1 VVSLI
6 FKRLKTGCQWR
17 ELSIKEYFFEN
28 EITWQGVYYY
38 YNKWSK
44 DDSWKRVWISI
55 LRDYKQLLD
64 LSSIQLDGSHTIAKR
79 GGSAVGYQGRK
90 SAKTSNS
97 LFLCDN
103 TGQMLTVSSPQS
115 GEHNDLF
122 NITQLFEELTSVLI
136 EAGIEIKGLFMN
148 ADAGF
153 DKEEFRE
160 ACSAKEIET
169 NIASNRRNQKYS
181 NQCYQYFDELLY
193 KRRTKIEHA
202 NAWMDSF
209 KALLVRFE
217 TIIKI
222 IQLCYIR
229 MHILHT
235 LYSKLYTLCCKPIL
249 KLLGK
254 DTTYLK

>member
-1 VVSLI
+1 LTKVVSLI

-44 DDSWKRVWISI
+44 DGSWKRVWISI

-64 LSSIQLDGSHTIAKR
+64 LSSIQLDGSHTVAKR
-79 GGSAVGYQGRK
+79 GGSEVGYQGRK

-122 NITQLFEELTSVLI
+122 NITELFEELTGVLI
-136 EAGIEIKGLFMN
+136 EAGIEIRGLFMN

-160 ACSAKEIET
+160 ACSAKEIEA

-181 NQCYQYFDELLY
+181 NEYYQYFDEVLY

-217 TIIKI
+217 TNAKNWMALQWMALSIMFCKKIKV
-222 IQLCYIR
+222 
-229 MHILHT
+229 
-235 LYSKLYTLCCKPIL
+235 
-249 KLLGK
+249 
-254 DTTYLK
+254 